1 MSYASFVAGSLRA
14 IPFTDEM
21 LFNNAA
27 WAVSVATYAGVPI
40 PQAAPF
46 VGVPL
51 KCKSPNKPILDPYAD
66 RLFNAI
72 QVMNLGNNRTQWHNT
87 CQRAV
92 LDTARNAG
100 LRVEEGLVI
109 QLCTEGLGGE
119 QVQRGLGP
127 TRRV

>member
-1 MSYASFVAGSLRA
+1 MHFLVADAFSGQFLRS
-14 IPFTDEM
+14 IPFDPVL
-21 LFNNAA
+21 LFTNAA
-27 WAVSVATYAGVPI
+27 WAVAVATYAGVPI

-51 KCKSPNKPILDPYAD
+51 KCKSPNKPILDPDAD

-92 LDTARNAG
+92 LDMREVAG
-100 LRVEEGLVI
+100 
-109 QLCTEGLGGE
+109 
-119 QVQRGLGP
+119 QVD
-127 TRRV
+127 

>member
-1 MSYASFVAGSLRA
+1 M
-14 IPFTDEM
+14 
-21 LFNNAA
+21 
-27 WAVSVATYAGVPI
+27 
-40 PQAAPF
+40 
-46 VGVPL
+46 

-72 QVMNLGNNRTQWHNT
+72 QVMNLGNNRTRWHDT

-109 QLCTEGLGGE
+109 QLCTEGLGGDASKAWDKL
-119 QVQRGLGP
+119 VVNGRTLHIVRGGLP
-127 TRRV
+127 RRFSLEGGTLL

>member
-1 MSYASFVAGSLRA
+1 MLVSYSASPRG
-14 IPFTDEM
+14 I
-21 LFNNAA
+21 
-27 WAVSVATYAGVPI
+27 
-40 PQAAPF
+40 Q
-46 VGVPL
+46 
-51 KCKSPNKPILDPYAD
+51 PILDPDAD

-100 LRVEEGLVI
+100 LRVDEGLVI

-119 QVQRGLGP
+119 EVQKKLWDRVGRKAFWGVFGKCFGP
-127 TRRV
+127 NLSV

>member
-1 MSYASFVAGSLRA
+1 M
-14 IPFTDEM
+14 
-21 LFNNAA
+21 
-27 WAVSVATYAGVPI
+27 PI
-40 PQAAPF
+40 PKMWPE
-46 VGVPL
+46 
-51 KCKSPNKPILDPYAD
+51 KCLMLVSYSASPRGIQPILDPDAD

-109 QLCTEGLGGE
+109 QLCTEGLGVASRSKNVGIF
-119 QVQRGLGP
+119 
-127 TRRV
+127 

>member
-1 MSYASFVAGSLRA
+1 MICELKIWCLRVLVSYSASPRG
-14 IPFTDEM
+14 I
-21 LFNNAA
+21 
-27 WAVSVATYAGVPI
+27 
-40 PQAAPF
+40 Q
-46 VGVPL
+46 
-51 KCKSPNKPILDPYAD
+51 PILDPDAD